1 MTKFVLGQLG
11 DIEIK
16 QLKIFKSVVEC
27 EGFSAA
33 EVELNISRPT
43 ISNHIAALE
52 KRLNITLC
60 KRGRAGFSLT
70 PEGKVV
76 FDQTTHL
83 LHNLEQFRSTINNL
97 GDNPAG
103 KLRIAL
109 SDTFSTD
116 PRFKLPA
123 IIRHFYHRAPNVEL
137 QIEVEHM
144 KVMEKMVLNNQLD
157 IAIIPYHRKLEG
169 LNYIHLFT
177 DENYIY
183 CGKDHPLFDLPK
195 DQVTQTVINSY
206 KLVHA
211 GLKPHEEIYHQLSQM
226 NLSVASYHY
235 ESRIA
240 MLLSGCY
247 ISFLP
252 QQIAQPYVIQ
262 GLLKAVAQDIKHFR
276 LGVAVITKKSTQ
288 PNRARDMFIDSIKV
302 IHKDAESAPPY

>member
-1 MTKFVLGQLG
+1 MTKYALGQLG

-27 EGFSAA
+27 GGFSAA
-33 EVELNISRPT
+33 EAELNISRPT

-52 KRLNITLC
+52 KRLNIILC

-70 PEGKVV
+70 LEGKVV
-76 FDQTTHL
+76 FDQTANL
-83 LHNLEQFRSTINNL
+83 LHDLEQFRSTINNL
-97 GDNPAG
+97 GEHPAG

-116 PRFKLPA
+116 PRFKLPE
-123 IIRHFYHRAPNVEL
+123 IIRHFYHQAPDVEL

-144 KVMEKMVLNNQLD
+144 KAMEKMVLNNQLD
-157 IAIIPYHRKLEG
+157 IAMIPYHRKFEG

-177 DENYIY
+177 DENYVY
-183 CGKDHPLFDLPK
+183 CGKEHPLFNLPEA
-195 DQVTQTVINSY
+195 DITEALINRY

-226 NLSVASYHY
+226 NLAVASYHY

-252 QQIAQPYVIQ
+252 QQIAQPYVDQ
-262 GLLKAVAQDIKHFR
+262 GQLKPVAQKIKHFR
-276 LGVAVITKKSTQ
+276 LGVAVITKKSSHS
-288 PNRARDMFIDSIKV
+288 NRARDMFINSIKS
-302 IHKDAESAPPY
+302 IHAGAEKVAPY

>member
-1 MTKFVLGQLG
+1 MTKFALGQLG

-27 EGFSAA
+27 GGFSAA
-33 EVELNISRPT
+33 EAELNISRPT

-76 FDQTTHL
+76 FDQTSHL
-83 LHNLEQFRSTINNL
+83 LHNLERFRSTINNL
-97 GDNPAG
+97 GEHPAG

-116 PRFKLPA
+116 PRFKLPE
-123 IIRHFYHRAPNVEL
+123 IFRHFYQQAPDVEL
-137 QIEVEHM
+137 QVEVDHM
-144 KVMEKMVLNNQLD
+144 KMMEKMVLNNQLD
-157 IAIIPYHRKLEG
+157 IAMIPYHRKFEG

-177 DENYIY
+177 DENYVY
-183 CGKDHPLFDLPK
+183 CGKDHHLFNLPEE
-195 DQVTQTVINSY
+195 QITESVINSY

-211 GLKPHEEIYHQLSQM
+211 GLKPHEEIYHQLAQM
-226 NLSVASYHY
+226 NLASTSYHY

-252 QQIAQPYVIQ
+252 EKVAQPYIKK
-262 GLLKAVAQDIKHFR
+262 GLLKAVAQQVKHFR
-276 LGVAVITKKSTQ
+276 LGVAVITKKSAQ
-288 PNRARDMFIDSIKV
+288 PNRARDMFLHSIRI
-302 IHKDAESAPPY
+302 IHKNAENAPPY

>member
-1 MTKFVLGQLG
+1 MTKFALGQLG

-16 QLKIFKSVVEC
+16 QLKIFKAVVEC
-27 EGFSAA
+27 GGFSAA
-33 EVELNISRPT
+33 ETELNISRPT

-52 KRLNITLC
+52 DRLNIKLC

-76 FDQTTHL
+76 YDQTSQL
-83 LHNLEQFRSTINNL
+83 LNRLEQFRSTINNL
-97 GDNPAG
+97 GESPAG

-116 PRFKLPA
+116 ARFRLPE
-123 IIRHFYHRAPNVEL
+123 IFRHFYQQAPDVEL
-137 QIEVEHM
+137 QVEVDHM

-157 IAIIPYHRKLEG
+157 LAMIPYHRKFEG

-177 DENYIY
+177 DENYVY
-183 CGKDHPLFDLPK
+183 CGKEHPLFNLPPGQITEK
-195 DQVTQTVINSY
+195 VINSY

-211 GLKPHEEIYHQLSQM
+211 GLKPHEEIYHQLAQM
-226 NLSVASYHY
+226 NLSASSYHY

-252 QQIAQPYVIQ
+252 AEVARPYVEQ
-262 GLLKAVAQDIKHFR
+262 GLLKPVAQPIKHFR
-276 LGVAVITKKSTQ
+276 LGVAVISRKSAQ
-288 PNRARDMFIDSIKV
+288 PNRARDMFLHSIRM
-302 IHKDAESAPPY
+302 IHKDAENAPPY